1 MRSNSP
7 LTVLLIAG
15 LIGFVIFQMPHDHLT
30 PSRITGLLLALP
42 SLGLWVVARLQLGSS
57 FSVGAQAKQLV
68 ARGLYAR
75 IRNPVYVFGT
85 LLITG
90 LILYSG
96 QLWWFLALL
105 VLVPVQILRARKEAM
120 VLEAAFGDE
129 YRAWRTRT
137 WF

>member
-7 LTVLLIAG
+7 LTVLLFAG
-15 LIGFVIFQMPHDHLT
+15 LVGFVIFQMPHDHLT
-30 PSRITGLLLALP
+30 PLRIAGLVLALL
-42 SLGLWVVARLQLGSS
+42 SLGFWVAARWQLGSS

-68 ARGLYAR
+68 TRGLYGR
-75 IRNPVYVFGT
+75 IRNPVYVFGA

-96 QLWWFLALL
+96 QLWWLLALL
-105 VLVPVQILRARKEAM
+105 VLAPVQILRARKEAM

-129 YRAWRTRT
+129 YRAWRART